1 MRIYIARPI
10 SGCSYEEVVQYY
22 QTTAD
27 RLRAIGYEVFHAMC
41 AKTYLQ
47 SEKDFKAEGY
57 EFPLSTDH
65 AIVERDRWMTEMADI
80 IFVNLSDCK
89 RVSIGTMFEMAW
101 AHQLGKHSVVVMEK
115 DNIHRHSFVLEASD
129 VLYETYSEA
138 LDYLEKLSGN
148 KL

>member
-1 MRIYIARPI
+1 
-10 SGCSYEEVVQYY
+10 
-22 QTTAD
+22 
-27 RLRAIGYEVFHAMC
+27 
-41 AKTYLQ
+41 
-47 SEKDFKAEGY
+47 
-57 EFPLSTDH
+57 
-65 AIVERDRWMTEMADI
+65 
-80 IFVNLSDCK
+80 
-89 RVSIGTMFEMAW
+89 MFEMAW